1 MHGNPDSVCPVP
13 FPPVPRLQ
21 QQQRGRQRC
30 DAGPVQHSC
39 SHVLELVEVGWRCL
53 WFQVTGSAAV
63 RVIAAEGHTRYR
75 ISLAC
80 CTVHSFVLSVYVY
93 VDGGASMLVAR
104 PGAVLA
110 GTGIVFRVCLVCLR
124 MGLAQPCSACSIAAR
139 LLLVG

>member
-1 MHGNPDSVCPVP
+1 MWHGSADKAHAATVVVSK
-13 FPPVPRLQ
+13 
-21 QQQRGRQRC
+21 
-30 DAGPVQHSC
+30 GPVVMKAFFAALRCKWYVGAWQPGQCVSSALPSC
-39 SHVLELVEVGWRCL
+39 AKAS
-53 WFQVTGSAAV
+53 TAAAV
-63 RVIAAEGHTRYR
+63 RVIAAEGHTRYG

-80 CTVHSFVLSVYVY
+80 CTVHSFVLYVY

-124 MGLAQPCSACSIAAR
+124 VGHAQPCSACSIAAR